1 MKHTASYKSY
11 LNSPHVSFKHTTY
24 FDSYD
29 HFFGSYRGRE
39 ITFVEI
45 GVLDGG
51 SLFMWRDYFGSK
63 ARIIGVDLNPDA
75 KRWEK
80 EGFEIFIGSQ
90 SDAMFWEKFIQ
101 EVGPIDIA
109 LDDGGHTYS
118 QQIITTESLLPHI
131 KDGGML
137 VVEDTHTSYM
147 AGFGDMQFSFIE
159 YVKEHIDKVNMRF
172 GKFDK
177 EKAEYRFWSL
187 EIVESIVAFK
197 IKRSASSLES
207 QPIFNIGSTYSA
219 KDFRYEDDGAL
230 VPLERVFNKA
240 SPNLTISLQQLEAL
254 LLRLKTERP
263 DVARK
268 LRDIID

>member
-1 MKHTASYKSY
+1 MKHSASYQAY
-11 LNSPHVSFKHTTY
+11 LNSPYVSFKHTTY

-29 HFFGSYRGRE
+29 HFFGNYRDRE

-63 ARIIGVDLNPDA
+63 ACIIGVDLNPDA
-75 KRWEK
+75 KKWEK

-90 SDAMFWEKFIQ
+90 SDEAFWEKFIQ
-101 EVGPIDIA
+101 EVGQIDIV

-118 QQIITTESLLPHI
+118 QQIVTTESLLPHI
-131 KDGGML
+131 KDGGVL

-147 AGFGDMQFSFIE
+147 AGFGNISFSFIE
-159 YVKEHIDKVNMRF
+159 YVKEHIDKLNMRF
-172 GKFDK
+172 GKFEK

-197 IKRSASSLES
+197 INRRATSLES
-207 QPIFNIGSTYSA
+207 QPIFNIGSTFSA
-219 KDFRYEDDGAL
+219 KDFRYEDEGAL
-230 VPLERVFNKA
+230 VPVEKVFNKK
-240 SPNLTISLQQLEAL
+240 SPSLTISLQQLENMV
-254 LLRLKTERP
+254 LRLKTERP

-268 LRDIID
+268 LRDILD